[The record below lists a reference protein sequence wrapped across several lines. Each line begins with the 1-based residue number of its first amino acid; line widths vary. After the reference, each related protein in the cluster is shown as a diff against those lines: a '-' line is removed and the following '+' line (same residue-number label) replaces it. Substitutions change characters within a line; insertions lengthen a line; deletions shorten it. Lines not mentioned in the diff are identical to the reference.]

1 MFMWSVIHDFE
12 ARRAGGS
19 LFVSRNFGAA
29 GGTSEQMN
37 KRKNNLTVTFQSFF
51 SHKATLFLFLSKERR
66 RKGAKY
72 IGCLHDLLVDVTS
85 SFFLPLS

>member
-1 MFMWSVIHDFE
+1 MWSQVFMWSVIHDFE

-37 KRKNNLTVTFQSFF
+37 KQKNNLTVTFQSFF
-51 SHKATLFLFLSKERR
+51 RHKATLFLFLSKERR

-72 IGCLHDLLVDVTS
+72 WMSTRLVG
-85 SFFLPLS
+85 